1 MTSPGCR
8 RRSRFVRT
16 MEEESLPTKN
26 DFSLFRF
33 LPPLDMIVVVVVV
46 IVVVVSATDNDFSE
60 GVGAS

>member
-1 MTSPGCR
+1 
-8 RRSRFVRT
+8 